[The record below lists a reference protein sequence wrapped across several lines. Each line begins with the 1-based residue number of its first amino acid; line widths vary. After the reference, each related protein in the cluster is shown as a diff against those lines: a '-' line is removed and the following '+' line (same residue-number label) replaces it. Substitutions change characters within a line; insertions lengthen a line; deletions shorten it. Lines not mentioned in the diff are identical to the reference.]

1 MSLPSLSPHIN
12 PSQLRECI
20 GMAEQD
26 VGSRIVAYEQRI
38 YSYQEA
44 ARAAEEQRT
53 SFLPLIEDCKLK
65 ANSLSKEDPENQ
77 KLQTII
83 KAIQEAMVILH
94 SSFRGYLESTDI
106 GIVNKTALPPFE
118 IPRSVLNVAH
128 HILSLGRIYLLKEIK
143 RPISSLST
151 PPPLKVIGFGS
162 HRQVIKLP
170 VHSRGNIN
178 QGEFVIHTLVRN
190 LPCVLPLAWTSTSEL
205 VTPLRP
211 FTLKRYVKKFPELE
225 SSQYQKLLC
234 DLLTGLFHLHAKG
247 VVHCDIK
254 PDNLFIT
261 DEGSLEIG
269 DFGLSSI
276 TGDSHAVKGSLG
288 YFAPEILTEGY
299 TAAPPRDIW
308 AVGIVIWQICTKK
321 PFSIY
326 TEPRDYCEYLR
337 SPLLQELIDATIK
350 GELFPPHLGD
360 LLVKMLRTNPRERIT
375 AKEALEHPYFLHLS
389 I

>member
-1 MSLPSLSPHIN
+1 VSLASLSSHIN

-20 GMAEQD
+20 EMAEQD
-26 VGSRIVAYEQRI
+26 VESRIVAYQQRM

-44 ARAAEEQRT
+44 ARAAEEHTT
-53 SFLPLIEDCKLK
+53 SFLPLIEDCSLK

-77 KLQTII
+77 KLQTKT
-83 KAIQEAMVILH
+83 KAIDKAMRILH
-94 SSFRGYLESTDI
+94 CSFHGYLVSTDI
-106 GIVNKTALPPFE
+106 GIVDRAAPPPFE
-118 IPRSVLNVAH
+118 IPRSVLEIAH

-143 RPISSLST
+143 RPFSSRSN

-162 HRQVIKLP
+162 HTQVVKFP
-170 VHSRGNIN
+170 VHSTGSIN

-211 FTLKRYVKKFPELE
+211 FTLNRYVKKFPELE
-225 SSQYQKLLC
+225 SNHYQKLLC
-234 DLLTGLFHLHAKG
+234 DLLTGLFHLHEKG

-326 TEPRDYCEYLR
+326 TEPHNYCEYLR
-337 SPLLQELIDATIK
+337 SPFLQQLINATIK
-350 GELFPPHLGD
+350 GETFPEHLGD

-375 AKEALEHPYFLHLS
+375 AKEALEHPYFRHIS